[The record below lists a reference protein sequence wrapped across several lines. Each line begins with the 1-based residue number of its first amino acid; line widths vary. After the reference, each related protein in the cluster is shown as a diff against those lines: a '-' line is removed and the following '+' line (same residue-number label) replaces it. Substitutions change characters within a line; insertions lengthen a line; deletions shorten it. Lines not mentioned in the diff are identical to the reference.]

1 MKKGKLKEIISR
13 ALYADITEKYT
24 VIYRDMNM
32 YPEVALSEFLS
43 SGEIPFSR
51 IVEIRRDGIVVWK
64 KSGSNN
70 FYTSD

>member
-24 VIYRDMNM
+24 VVYRDMNT
-32 YPEVALSEFLS
+32 YPEVALSEFLRN
-43 SGEIPFSR
+43 GEIPFSR
-51 IVEIRRDGIVVWK
+51 IVEIRRDGMTVWK
-64 KSGSNN
+64 KASRNN